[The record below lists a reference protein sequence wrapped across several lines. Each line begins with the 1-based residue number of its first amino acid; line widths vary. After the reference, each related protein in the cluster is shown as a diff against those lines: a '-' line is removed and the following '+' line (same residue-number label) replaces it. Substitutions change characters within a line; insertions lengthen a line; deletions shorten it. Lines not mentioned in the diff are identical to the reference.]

1 MTLLYI
7 DPVFGISGDMTI
19 SAFLDAGCPFAVL
32 TEVLEQLPIARPSI
46 VPEKRKHGVIE
57 GTYLRMC

>member
-19 SAFLDAGCPFAVL
+19 SAFLDAGCPLAVL
-32 TEVLEQLPIARPSI
+32 TEVLEQLPVSLPSLA
-46 VPEKRKHGVIE
+46 P
-57 GTYLRMC
+57 